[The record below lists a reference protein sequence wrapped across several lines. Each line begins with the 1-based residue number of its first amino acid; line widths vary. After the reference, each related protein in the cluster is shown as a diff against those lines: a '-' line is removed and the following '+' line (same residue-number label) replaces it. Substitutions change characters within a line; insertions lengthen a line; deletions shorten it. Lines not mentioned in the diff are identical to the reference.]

1 MRFPHRAWSGRRS
14 AGFIRVCG
22 WATRR
27 PTRLGCRGS
36 KPEHHLPVAGHS
48 HGRGPVRHRQTRQP
62 ISGGHLQR
70 IRDVNRTQHPREQCL
85 DRRLAG
91 TRWRAPHCDRITCT
105 SFSRPPA
112 RGPTHDIIL
121 GFREVLMPN
130 PIRVLAFVLLC
141 IQCTLAAPSLAET
154 IPVRIE
160 VNVSKPVGPL
170 RPIWRFFGADEPNYA
185 YMKDGRKLLKELGEL
200 RPGNVYFRTHNLLT
214 SGDGTPA
221 LKWGSTNA
229 YHVDAQGRPVY

>member
-1 MRFPHRAWSGRRS
+1 
-14 AGFIRVCG
+14 
-22 WATRR
+22 
-27 PTRLGCRGS
+27 
-36 KPEHHLPVAGHS
+36 
-48 HGRGPVRHRQTRQP
+48 

-229 YHVDAQGRPVY
+229 YHVDAQGRPVYDWTILDRIFDAYHQNGLKPYVEMGFMPKDLSIMPEPYQHHWHPGARYDE